1 MKDLIIIGSGPAGV
15 AGGIYSSVYNLDTEI
30 LGEEPGG
37 TIKEGHTVENYPGL
51 GKLKGEELAE
61 EFLNHLESLG
71 NGVTEKEATRI
82 ELVEAEE
89 ENNVEEAG
97 ESGKRFRVLDKEGEE
112 HFSKSLL
119 IATGRK
125 HRKLDIPGEEEY
137 RGKGV
142 SYCATCDAPL
152 FKDAE
157 VGVVGGSDSA
167 AKEALLLTEHAE
179 KVYIIYRRGEIR
191 PEPRTKEKIY
201 QKVEEGEIEIIN
213 NTNVEEVKGDEMMKK
228 VVLDNPYQGD
238 EELELEG
245 LFIDIGG
252 VPTTELLKD
261 LEIDTN
267 EKGEI
272 KVNKK
277 MSTNVPG
284 VYAAGDV
291 TNNNFKQVIT
301 AAYQG
306 SRAVQSIYQYLQD
319 E

>member
-1 MKDLIIIGSGPAGV
+1 MKDLIIIGSGPGGISA
-15 AGGIYSSVYNLDTEI
+15 GIYSSVYNLDTKI

-51 GKLKGEELAE
+51 GELKGEELAE
-61 EFLNHLESLG
+61 KFLDHLESLG
-71 NGVTEKEATRI
+71 NEVIEKEATRI
-82 ELVEAEE
+82 EAVEAGEE
-89 ENNVEEAG
+89 ENEEGAG
-97 ESGKRFRVLDKEGEE
+97 DNGKKFRVVDKEGEE
-112 HFSKSLL
+112 HFSKALL

-125 HRKLDIPGEEEY
+125 HRKLDIPGEEKY

-152 FKDAE
+152 YKDTE

-179 KVYIIYRRGEIR
+179 KVYIIYRRDEIR

-201 QKVEEGEIEIIN
+201 QKEEEGEIEIIN
-213 NTNVEEVKGDEMMKK
+213 NTNVEEVKGDEMMNK
-228 VVLDNPYQGD
+228 VILDNSYQGS
-238 EELELEG
+238 EELEIEG

-252 VPTTELLKD
+252 VPTTELLKN
-261 LEIDTN
+261 LNIETS

-272 KVNKK
+272 KVNEK
-277 MSTNVPG
+277 METNIPG

-291 TNNNFKQVIT
+291 TDNNFKQVIT

-319 E
+319 